1 MTSVPADLFGRR
13 HPDRAIRVFSGVAET
28 RLRWSALIHRRVPG
42 GRVDDH
48 RLVLTVAQR
57 RVEARDADVVGLLL
71 VAPGGRALPPWRP
84 GAHLDL
90 ELPSGRLRQYS
101 LCGDPADRHVYR
113 IAVRRIPDGG
123 GGSIEV
129 HDELPV
135 GARVTVRGPRNAF
148 PFVPPG
154 RGSAAARVHFIA
166 GGIGVTPIL
175 PMVRAAHRLGA
186 DWSLVYTGRHR
197 DALPFLDE
205 LTGFGDRVTVRTDD
219 ESGLPAAAD
228 LLAGAGPGV
237 AVYCCGPA
245 PMTAAVAALVRE
257 RPGTELHS
265 ERFSAPPVL
274 DGRPFRVRLA
284 RTGEEFTVPA
294 DRTLLSEVLARRP
307 DTPYSCRQGF
317 CRTCRVRVLAGA
329 AEHRDTVL
337 TPAER
342 AAGDL
347 LPCVSRCAGDL
358 LELDL

>member
-1 MTSVPADLFGRR
+1 MTTVPADLFGRR

-28 RLRWSALIHRRVPG
+28 RFRWTALIHRRAPG

-57 RVEARDADVVGLLL
+57 RVEARDADVIGLVL
-71 VAPGGRALPPWRP
+71 VAPDGRALPPWRP

-101 LCGDPADRHVYR
+101 LCGDPADRHGYR

-129 HDELPV
+129 HDGLPV

-154 RGSAAARVHFIA
+154 HGSAAARVYFIA

-175 PMVRAAHRLGA
+175 PMVRAAHRRGA

-205 LTGFGDRVTVRTDD
+205 LTGFGDRVTIRTDD

-228 LLAGAGPGV
+228 LLAGAGPGA

-245 PMTAAVAALVRE
+245 PMTAAVAAAVRE

-265 ERFSAPPVL
+265 ERFSAPPVV

-284 RTGEEFTVPA
+284 RTGTEFTVPA
-294 DRTLLSEVLARRP
+294 DRTLLAEVLARRP

-317 CRTCRVRVLAGA
+317 CRTCRVRVVSGA
-329 AEHRDTVL
+329 ADHRDTVL

-347 LPCVSRCAGDL
+347 LPCVSRCAGDVL
-358 LELDL
+358 VLDL